1 MVPGPDQII
10 ACPKCNGLAKYM
22 TLMSGNTFG
31 ACVWTDGKQFA
42 PMLPH
47 PPAVVKCLHCGECYW
62 LNKAKEVG
70 SVEPWSGKDQSGD
83 PAWTAAMELQ
93 EPTEEEYYQA
103 LEKGL
108 ATDREQERDVRILA
122 WRRRNDAFRYDSAD
136 QADGAT
142 SASAACRR
150 NLDALR
156 GLLNAFYQNDMV
168 MIAEIHR
175 ELGEFDAALKVLET
189 ITLDEYS
196 DIVRQFRVLCESRDT
211 SVRKLDFDA

>member
-31 ACVWTDGKQFA
+31 ARVWTDGKQFA

-47 PPAVVKCLHCGECYW
+47 PPAVVQCHHCGECYW
-62 LNKAKEVG
+62 LDKAKEVG
-70 SVEPWSGKDQSGD
+70 TVEPWSANDQSGD
-83 PAWTAAMELQ
+83 PAWTAAKEVQ
-93 EPTEEEYYQA
+93 EPTETEYYEA
-103 LEKGL
+103 LEKGM
-108 ATDREQERDVRILA
+108 ATDRDNERDLRIFA
-122 WRRRNDAFRYDSAD
+122 FWRRNDAFRFDSAD

-142 SASAACRR
+142 TVSPACRR

-156 GLLNAFYQNDMV
+156 RLLNEFYENDMV

-175 ELGEFDAALKVLET
+175 ELGEFDAALKVLAT
-189 ITLDEYS
+189 ISS
-196 DIVRQFRVLCESRDT
+196 DGYRDVVRQFRVLCESRDQ
-211 SVRKLDFDA
+211 SVRMLNFDA